1 MSQVTTMTEG
11 GIVKQIVRFSIP
23 LILGNLF
30 QQLYNTVDSII
41 VGNYIGSDALAAVGS
56 TGALIN
62 LLLAFCIG
70 ASAGA
75 GVVIAQYYGAQDAG
89 RIKVAVHTTIA
100 IACVSGAFMT
110 AFGILFAPILLR
122 VMGTPTEIMV
132 QSVVYLRIYFAGIL
146 FSVIYNFAAGILNAV
161 GYSSKSLQFLILA
174 AGSNVVF
181 DILFV
186 VVFRMGVEGV
196 ALATDIAQFLSFI
209 FIMRFMTRS
218 KELFRVNWKDVRLD
232 GHMAGKIIKIGLP
245 TGIQNMMISFSNVTV
260 QSSVNS
266 FGATLMAAYAA
277 YVKIDGFNILPV
289 LSFSMAAT
297 TFTGQ
302 NVGAG
307 KYDRVR
313 KGKWVA
319 LALSV
324 GYRVISSPLIILFGR
339 QIIGIFVNDPE
350 VISLGC
356 YILKFFCP
364 FYFLLAT
371 MHALAG
377 TIRGTGKTIPPILII
392 LVALCLFR
400 VAWLKITLPMFG
412 DMKWIFLVYPL
423 SWALGAAMMALYT
436 WKGNWRPYRKEQ

>member
-11 GIVKQIVRFSIP
+11 SIVRRIVSFSIP

-56 TGALIN
+56 TASLIN

-75 GVVIAQYYGAQDAG
+75 GVVIAQYYGAQDVKQ
-89 RIKVAVHTTIA
+89 IKTAVHTTIA

-110 AFGILFAPILLR
+110 AFGILFAPVLLR

-132 QSVVYLRIYFAGIL
+132 QSVAYLRIYFAGIL
-146 FSVIYNFAAGILNAV
+146 FSVIYNFAGGILNAV
-161 GYSSKSLQFLILA
+161 GYSAKSLQFLMIA
-174 AGSNVVF
+174 AGSNVIF

-186 VVFRMGVEGV
+186 VVFKMGVEGV
-196 ALATDIAQFLSFI
+196 ALATDIAQFLSFV

-218 KELFRVNWKDVRLD
+218 KELFRVRWKDVRLN

-307 KYDRVR
+307 EYERVR

-324 GYRVISSPLIILFGR
+324 GYTLISSTLIILFGK

-356 YILKFFCP
+356 YILRFFCP
-364 FYFLLAT
+364 FYFLLAI

-377 TIRGTGKTIPPILII
+377 TIRGTGKTIPPMLII
-392 LVALCLFR
+392 LVSLCFFR
-400 VAWLKITLPMFG
+400 IVWLKITLPMFG
-412 DMKWIFLVYPL
+412 DMKWIFAVYPL
-423 SWALGAAMMALYT
+423 SWALGAVMMVLYT
-436 WKGNWRPYRKEQ
+436 WKGNWRPYGREK